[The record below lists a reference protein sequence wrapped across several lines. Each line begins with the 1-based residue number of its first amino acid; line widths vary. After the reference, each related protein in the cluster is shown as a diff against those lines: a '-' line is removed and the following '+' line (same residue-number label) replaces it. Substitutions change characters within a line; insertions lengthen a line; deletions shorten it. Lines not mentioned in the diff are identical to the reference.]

1 MQVMKKIYVG
11 IDISKEKC
19 NLCYR
24 SGLEIVREEECFNDA
39 KALKKAFKA
48 ALKVLGTSFE
58 DVLVCAEYTGRYI
71 YPLTV
76 ACQEL
81 DLFLWMDDPTR
92 IKNSM
97 GLTRGKNDAIDAA
110 RIAEYAFR
118 YSDKAVRY
126 CIPDAVLVSM
136 KNLLA
141 DREFLL
147 VDKKRYQSQL
157 TDQKKYMAS
166 GDFKHKSARWKK
178 VIKSIDEQIAAI
190 DAEIET
196 LIAADPVLT
205 RQKELLVSIDGIGER
220 IAINMIAITSGFTRF
235 QNARQFCSFAGLT
248 PYKYDSGTSVR
259 SKAKISKRANQ
270 TMKALLHMSAVNV
283 ATRMKAGE
291 YKDYYERKLK
301 EGKHIMCILN
311 VLRAKLVHRMF
322 SVIKR
327 DTEYTKEYKPAC

>member
-1 MQVMKKIYVG
+1 MNKIYVG

-24 SGLEIVREEECFNDA
+24 RGLEIIREEECLNEI
-39 KALKKAFKA
+39 KALKKVFKA
-48 ALKVLGTSFE
+48 ALKAIGTVE
-58 DVLVCAEYTGRYI
+58 EEVLVCAEYTGRYI

-81 DLFLWMDDPTR
+81 DLFLWLDDPTR

-97 GLTRGKNDAIDAA
+97 GLTRGKNDVIDAA
-110 RIAEYAFR
+110 RIAEYALR

-126 CIPDAVLVSM
+126 SIPDAALVSM
-136 KNLLA
+136 KNLLS

-147 VDKKRYQSQL
+147 IDKKRYQAQL
-157 TDQKKYMAS
+157 SDQKRYMDPV
-166 GDFKHKSARWKK
+166 DFKHKSSRWKK
-178 VIKSIDEQIAAI
+178 VIRSIEEQIASI
-190 DAEIET
+190 DAEIDA

-205 RQKELLVSIDGIGER
+205 RQKELLVSIDGIGDR
-220 IAINMIAITSGFTRF
+220 IAINMIAITGGFTRF

-248 PYKYDSGTSVR
+248 PYRYDSGTSVR
-259 SKAKISKRANQ
+259 SKAKISKRSNQ
-270 TMKALLHMSAVNV
+270 TMKALLHLSAVTV
-283 ATRMKAGE
+283 ATRMKEGE
-291 YKDYYERKLK
+291 YRDYYERKLK
-301 EGKHIMCILN
+301 EGKHVMCVMN

-327 DTEYTKEYKPAC
+327 DTEYTKQYKPAC

>member
-1 MQVMKKIYVG
+1 MNKIYVG

-24 SGLEIVREEECFNDA
+24 RGLEIVREEECLNEI
-39 KALKKAFKA
+39 KALKKAIKA
-48 ALKVLGTSFE
+48 ALKADEAGDEEVLI
-58 DVLVCAEYTGRYI
+58 CAEYTGRYI

-81 DLFLWMDDPTR
+81 DLFLWLDDPTR

-97 GLTRGKNDAIDAA
+97 GLTRGKNDVIDAA

-126 CIPDAVLVSM
+126 SIPDAALVSM
-136 KNLLA
+136 KNLLS

-147 VDKKRYQSQL
+147 IDKKRYQAQL
-157 TDQKKYMAS
+157 SDQKRYMDPI
-166 GDFKHKSARWKK
+166 DFKHKSTRWKK
-178 VIKSIDEQIAAI
+178 VIRSIEEQIASI
-190 DAEIET
+190 DAEIDA
-196 LIAADPVLT
+196 LIAADPVLS
-205 RQKELLVSIDGIGER
+205 RQKELLVSIDGIGDR
-220 IAINMIAITSGFTRF
+220 IAINMIAITGGFTRF

-248 PYKYDSGTSVR
+248 PYRYDSGTSVR
-259 SKAKISKRANQ
+259 SKAKISKRSNQ
-270 TMKALLHMSAVNV
+270 TMKALLHLSAVTV
-283 ATRMKAGE
+283 ATRMKEGE
-291 YKDYYERKLK
+291 YRDYYERKLK
-301 EGKHIMCILN
+301 EGKHVMCVMN

-327 DTEYTKEYKPAC
+327 DTEYTKQYKPAC

>member
-1 MQVMKKIYVG
+1 MKKIYVG

-24 SGLEIVREEECFNDA
+24 SGLEIVREEECSNEVN
-39 KALKKAFKA
+39 ALKKTFKS
-48 ALKVLGTSFE
+48 ALKTLGTAMDE
-58 DVLVCAEYTGRYI
+58 VLICAEYTGRYI

-81 DLFLWMDDPTR
+81 DIFLWMDDPTR

-126 CIPDAVLVSM
+126 AIPDAALVSM
-136 KNLLA
+136 KNLLS

-147 VDKKRYQSQL
+147 TDKKRYQAQL
-157 TDQKKYMAS
+157 SDQKRYMAP
-166 GDFKHKSARWKK
+166 GDFKHKNSRWKK
-178 VIKSIDEQIAAI
+178 VIKSIDEQIASI

-196 LIAADPVLT
+196 LIAADPVLA

-220 IAINMIAITSGFTRF
+220 IAINMIAITGGFTRF

-259 SKAKISKRANQ
+259 SKAKISKRSNQ
-270 TMKALLHMSAVNV
+270 TMKALLHLSAVNV
-283 ATRMKAGE
+283 ATRMKGGE

-301 EGKHIMCILN
+301 EGKHVMCIIN

-322 SVIKR
+322 SVIRR
-327 DTEYTKEYKPAC
+327 DIEYTKQYNPAC

>member
-1 MQVMKKIYVG
+1 MKKIYVG

-24 SGLEIVREEECFNDA
+24 SGLDIVREEECPNDVN
-39 KALKKAFKA
+39 ALKKTFKA
-48 ALKVLGTSFE
+48 ALKVLGASLE

-71 YPLTV
+71 YALTV

-81 DLFLWMDDPTR
+81 GIFLWMDDPTR

-110 RIAEYAFR
+110 RIAEYAYR
-118 YSDKAVRY
+118 YSDKAIRY
-126 CIPDAVLVSM
+126 HIPDAALVSM
-136 KNLLA
+136 KNLLS

-147 VDKKRYQSQL
+147 VDRKKYQSQL
-157 TDQKKYMAS
+157 SDQKKYMAPV
-166 GDFKHKSARWKK
+166 DFKHKNSRWKK
-178 VIKSIDEQIAAI
+178 VIKSIDEQIAGI
-190 DAEIET
+190 DAEIEA

-220 IAINMIAITSGFTRF
+220 IAINMIAITGGFTRF

-270 TMKALLHMSAVNV
+270 TIKALLHMSAINV
-283 ATRMKAGE
+283 ATRMKSGE
-291 YKDYYERKLK
+291 YKNYYQRKTT
-301 EGKHIMCILN
+301 EGKHVMCVLN
-311 VLRAKLVHRMF
+311 VIRAKLVHRMF

>member
-1 MQVMKKIYVG
+1 MNKIYVG

-24 SGLEIVREEECFNDA
+24 HGLEIVREEECLNEI
-39 KALKKAFKA
+39 KALKKAIKA
-48 ALKVLGTSFE
+48 ALKAVRVEGE
-58 DVLVCAEYTGRYI
+58 DVLICAEYTGRYI

-81 DLFLWMDDPTR
+81 DLFLWLDDPTR

-97 GLTRGKNDAIDAA
+97 GLTRGKNDVIDAA

-126 CIPDAVLVSM
+126 SVPDAALVSM
-136 KNLLA
+136 KNLLS

-147 VDKKRYQSQL
+147 VDKKRYQAQL
-157 TDQKKYMAS
+157 SDQKRYMAPN
-166 GDFKHKSARWKK
+166 DFKHKSSRWKK
-178 VIKSIDEQIAAI
+178 VIKTIEEQIEAI
-190 DAEIET
+190 DAEIDAI
-196 LIAADPVLT
+196 IAADPTLA
-205 RQKELLVSIDGIGER
+205 RQKELLVSIDGIGDR

-248 PYKYDSGTSVR
+248 PYRYDSGSSVR
-259 SKAKISKRANQ
+259 SKAKTSKRANQ
-270 TMKALLHMSAVNV
+270 TMKALLHLSAVNV
-283 ATRMKAGE
+283 AIRMKGSE
-291 YKDYYERKLK
+291 YKEYYERKLK
-301 EGKHIMCILN
+301 EGKHVMCILN

-327 DTEYTKEYKPAC
+327 DTEYTKQYTPAC

>member
-1 MQVMKKIYVG
+1 MNKIYVG

-24 SGLEIVREEECFNDA
+24 RGLEIVREEECLNEI
-39 KALKKAFKA
+39 KALKKAIKA
-48 ALKVLGTSFE
+48 ALKAVRVEGE
-58 DVLVCAEYTGRYI
+58 DVLICAEYTGRYI
-71 YPLTV
+71 YPLTM

-81 DLFLWMDDPTR
+81 DLFLWLDDPTR

-97 GLTRGKNDAIDAA
+97 GLTRGKNDAIDAT

-126 CIPDAVLVSM
+126 SVPDAALVSM
-136 KNLLA
+136 KNLLS

-147 VDKKRYQSQL
+147 IDKKRYQAQL
-157 TDQKKYMAS
+157 SDQKRYMDPV
-166 GDFKHKSARWKK
+166 DFKHKSSRWKK
-178 VIKSIDEQIAAI
+178 VIRSIEEQIASI
-190 DAEIET
+190 DAEIDA

-205 RQKELLVSIDGIGER
+205 RQKELLVSIDGIGNR
-220 IAINMIAITSGFTRF
+220 IAINMIAITGGFTRF

-248 PYKYDSGTSVR
+248 PYRYDSGTSVR
-259 SKAKISKRANQ
+259 SKAKISKRSNQ
-270 TMKALLHMSAVNV
+270 TMKVLLHLSAVNV
-283 ATRMKAGE
+283 ATRMKEGE

-301 EGKHIMCILN
+301 EGKHVMCIMN

-327 DTEYTKEYKPAC
+327 DAEYTKQYKPAC

>member
-1 MQVMKKIYVG
+1 MNKIYVG

-24 SGLEIVREEECFNDA
+24 RGLEIVREEECLNEI
-39 KALKKAFKA
+39 KALKKSFRV
-48 ALKVLGTSFE
+48 ALK
-58 DVLVCAEYTGRYI
+58 LVEATKDEILICAEYTGRYI

-81 DLFLWMDDPTR
+81 DLFLWLDDPTR

-97 GLTRGKNDAIDAA
+97 GLTRGKNDVIDAA

-126 CIPDAVLVSM
+126 SIPDAALVSM
-136 KNLLA
+136 KNLLS

-147 VDKKRYQSQL
+147 IDKKRYQAQL
-157 TDQKKYMAS
+157 SDQKRYMDPV
-166 GDFKHKSARWKK
+166 DFKHKSSRWKK
-178 VIKSIDEQIAAI
+178 VIRSIEEQIASI
-190 DAEIET
+190 DAEIDA
-196 LIAADPVLT
+196 LIAADSVLT
-205 RQKELLVSIDGIGER
+205 RQKELLVSIDGIGDR
-220 IAINMIAITSGFTRF
+220 IAINMIAITGGFTRF

-248 PYKYDSGTSVR
+248 PYRYDSGTSVR
-259 SKAKISKRANQ
+259 SKAKISKRSNQ
-270 TMKALLHMSAVNV
+270 TMKALLHLSAVTV
-283 ATRMKAGE
+283 ATRMKESE
-291 YKDYYERKLK
+291 YRDYYERKLK
-301 EGKHIMCILN
+301 EGKHVMCVMN

-327 DTEYTKEYKPAC
+327 DAEYTKQYKPAC